1 MSPISADAQSPYIL
15 ALVPEAF
22 GGHGGIA
29 LYMRDVLGCLAARHD
44 RPLVTLIAR
53 GGSVESAELPANI
66 RCEQGALRGKWA
78 FAGSVLKSILRKRK
92 PRLIV
97 CGHIN
102 LLPFARLAAVC
113 TRAPMVLFIYGI
125 DAWEPPR
132 ATLARQLAAS
142 ADLILSISELTRQR
156 FLAWSGVDPRKVGL
170 LPNAIK
176 LERYSTGPKNPALL
190 SRYGVEGKTV
200 LMTLGRLWSVQR
212 HKGIDEIIEVLPLL
226 LKEFPDLVYLVAGGG
241 DDLERLGSKA
251 DELGVGDRVIF
262 TGMVD
267 ELEKADHYR
276 LADAFALAGRG
287 DGFGFV
293 LLEAMACG
301 IPVVASVLDGTQE
314 AVLNGEI
321 GVLVNPDEPASL
333 VRGLTEALR
342 RPKSIPEQLAYFSY
356 DRFCG
361 RLRDALEPMTGRP
374 TSLRQPQ
381 REVNGQGLTR

>member
-1 MSPISADAQSPYIL
+1 MTPMSADAQSPYIL

-29 LYMRDVLGCLAARHD
+29 LYMRDVLHCLATGHD

-53 GGSVESAELPANI
+53 GGSVEGTELPTNI
-66 RCEQGALRGKWA
+66 RWEKGALRGKWA
-78 FAGSVLKSILRKRK
+78 FAGAVLNCLLRNRK

-125 DAWEPPR
+125 DAWGPPR
-132 ATLARQLAAS
+132 ATLARKLAAS

-156 FLAWSGVDPRKVGL
+156 FLAWSGVDPQKVGL
-170 LPNAIK
+170 MPNAIK
-176 LERYSTGPKNPALL
+176 LERYGILPKNPALL
-190 SRYGVEGKTV
+190 SRYGIEGKTV

-212 HKGIDEIIEVLPLL
+212 HKGVDEVIAVLPRLL
-226 LKEFPDLVYLVAGGG
+226 QEFPDLVYLVAGGG
-241 DDLERLGSKA
+241 DDIARLSRKA
-251 DELGVGDRVIF
+251 DELGVGERVIF

-267 ELEKADHYR
+267 ESEKADHYR

-321 GVLVNPDEPASL
+321 GVLVNPDDPASL
-333 VRGLTEALR
+333 VRGLSEALR
-342 RPKSIPEQLAYFSY
+342 RHNSIPEQLAYFTY
-356 DRFCG
+356 DEFCI
-361 RLRDALEPMTGRP
+361 RLRAAVEPI
-374 TSLRQPQ
+374 LR
-381 REVNGQGLTR
+381 RV